1 MGSYEDSYLAMR
13 PQELCNMCGR
23 CCRVVTTSKSY
34 EELKALQ
41 AENDEGA
48 CEFLKIFVPYPSIE
62 AARAVDKELVDNVI
76 NLLIEDG
83 NYDETKM
90 TFYGC
95 KYLREDNLCSIY
107 EERPVLCRH
116 CPADI
121 GLVTV
126 EAPSAAEQHILK
138 RCPESVPVLAFP
150 FKQGAG
156 SADRLL
162 RTEEMAAPELRS
174 LFQGL
179 CIKVIYGHGS
189 VIAMVQMHNLPGSL
203 GRSQVLF
210 HVGRT
215 HLLPAFYR
223 AEFFR

>member
-1 MGSYEDSYLAMR
+1 MGSYEDNYLAMR
-13 PQELCNMCGR
+13 PQELGNMCGR

-116 CPADI
+116 CPSTPWSI
-121 GLVTV
+121 VPPRCGFEGWLFLKRE
-126 EAPSAAEQHILK
+126 EAKQKVRKAKEDLLELKLLKTKNPTEDILK
-138 RCPESVPVLAFP
+138 KISSVEH
-150 FKQGAG
+150 KIQTTIDMYKKYG
-156 SADRLL
+156 SYDW
-162 RTEEMAAPELRS
+162 
-174 LFQGL
+174 
-179 CIKVIYGHGS
+179 
-189 VIAMVQMHNLPGSL
+189 
-203 GRSQVLF
+203 
-210 HVGRT
+210 
-215 HLLPAFYR
+215 
-223 AEFFR
+223 

>member
-1 MGSYEDSYLAMR
+1 MGSYEDNYLAMR

-107 EERPVLCRH
+107 EERPDLCRH
-116 CPADI
+116 CPSTPWSI
-121 GLVTV
+121 VPPGCGFEGWLFLKRE
-126 EAPSAAEQHILK
+126 EAKQKVRKAKEDLLELKLLKTKNPTEDILK
-138 RCPESVPVLAFP
+138 KISSVEH
-150 FKQGAG
+150 KIQTTIDMYKKYG
-156 SADRLL
+156 SYDW
-162 RTEEMAAPELRS
+162 
-174 LFQGL
+174 
-179 CIKVIYGHGS
+179 
-189 VIAMVQMHNLPGSL
+189 
-203 GRSQVLF
+203 
-210 HVGRT
+210 
-215 HLLPAFYR
+215 
-223 AEFFR
+223 

>member
-1 MGSYEDSYLAMR
+1 MGSYEDNYLAMR

-23 CCRVVTTSKSY
+23 CYRVVTTSKSY

-48 CEFLKIFVPYPSIE
+48 CDFLKIFVPYPSIE

-116 CPADI
+116 CPSTPWSI
-121 GLVTV
+121 VPPGCGFEGWLF
-126 EAPSAAEQHILK
+126 LK
-138 RCPESVPVLAFP
+138 REEAKQKVRKAKEDLLELKLLKTKNPTEDLLKKISSVEHKIPTTIDMY
-150 FKQGAG
+150 KKYG
-156 SADRLL
+156 SYDW
-162 RTEEMAAPELRS
+162 
-174 LFQGL
+174 
-179 CIKVIYGHGS
+179 
-189 VIAMVQMHNLPGSL
+189 
-203 GRSQVLF
+203 
-210 HVGRT
+210 
-215 HLLPAFYR
+215 
-223 AEFFR
+223 

>member
-1 MGSYEDSYLAMR
+1 MGSYEDNYLAMR

-116 CPADI
+116 CPSTPWSI
-121 GLVTV
+121 VPPGCGFEGWLFLKRE
-126 EAPSAAEQHILK
+126 EAKQKVRKAKEDLLELKLLKTKNPTEDILK
-138 RCPESVPVLAFP
+138 KISSVEH
-150 FKQGAG
+150 KIQTTIDMYKKYG
-156 SADRLL
+156 SYDW
-162 RTEEMAAPELRS
+162 
-174 LFQGL
+174 
-179 CIKVIYGHGS
+179 
-189 VIAMVQMHNLPGSL
+189 
-203 GRSQVLF
+203 
-210 HVGRT
+210 
-215 HLLPAFYR
+215 
-223 AEFFR
+223 

>member
-1 MGSYEDSYLAMR
+1 MGSYEDNYLAMR
-13 PQELCNMCGR
+13 PQEFCNMCGR

-116 CPADI
+116 CPSTPWSI
-121 GLVTV
+121 VPPGCGFEGWLFLKRE
-126 EAPSAAEQHILK
+126 EAKQKVRKAKEDLLELKLLKTKNPTEDILK
-138 RCPESVPVLAFP
+138 KISSVEH
-150 FKQGAG
+150 KIQTTIDMYKKYG
-156 SADRLL
+156 SYDW
-162 RTEEMAAPELRS
+162 
-174 LFQGL
+174 
-179 CIKVIYGHGS
+179 
-189 VIAMVQMHNLPGSL
+189 
-203 GRSQVLF
+203 
-210 HVGRT
+210 
-215 HLLPAFYR
+215 
-223 AEFFR
+223 

>member
-1 MGSYEDSYLAMR
+1 MGSYEDNYLAMR

-116 CPADI
+116 CPSTPWSI
-121 GLVTV
+121 VPPRCGFEGWLFLKRE
-126 EAPSAAEQHILK
+126 EAKQKVRKAKEDLLELKLLKTKNPTEDILK
-138 RCPESVPVLAFP
+138 KISSVEH
-150 FKQGAG
+150 KIQTTIDMYKKYG
-156 SADRLL
+156 SYDW
-162 RTEEMAAPELRS
+162 
-174 LFQGL
+174 
-179 CIKVIYGHGS
+179 
-189 VIAMVQMHNLPGSL
+189 
-203 GRSQVLF
+203 
-210 HVGRT
+210 
-215 HLLPAFYR
+215 
-223 AEFFR
+223 

>member
-1 MGSYEDSYLAMR
+1 MGSYEDNYLAMR

-116 CPADI
+116 CPSTPWSI
-121 GLVTV
+121 VPPGCGFEGWLFLKRE
-126 EAPSAAEQHILK
+126 EAKQKVRKAKEDLLELKLLKTKNPTEDILK
-138 RCPESVPVLAFP
+138 KISSVEH
-150 FKQGAG
+150 KIQTTIDMYKKYG
-156 SADRLL
+156 S
-162 RTEEMAAPELRS
+162 E
-174 LFQGL
+174 
-179 CIKVIYGHGS
+179 
-189 VIAMVQMHNLPGSL
+189 NW
-203 GRSQVLF
+203 
-210 HVGRT
+210 
-215 HLLPAFYR
+215 
-223 AEFFR
+223 